1 MELEIG
7 RVCAQC
13 ASTDFLPAVCTR
25 CSKAFCG
32 PCRHPRDIAGDG
44 AGHDCVA
51 VGHTSSEPSQAIYR
65 TGCAVQQC
73 AEKLIG
79 GVVCGGCK
87 QALCLKHRHP
97 EDHACPARAAP
108 RARRQLPKEKKLVA
122 EALAKLSRAKST
134 NPTAAKV
141 ALMRLKSFA
150 VPLGSVPPEERFY
163 LEVYYPDAASKG
175 EAKDGGVAG
184 YSKHPKGV
192 YVSRAWKIGKVVD
205 ALAEMLKLANNN
217 NQISA
222 PVSCALLACQAP
234 TPLWIIPKS
243 SLS

>member
-51 VGHTSSEPSQAIYR
+51 
-65 TGCAVQQC
+65 QC

-108 RARRQLPKEKKLVA
+108 RARRQLPKQA
-122 EALAKLSRAKST
+122 RHEARS
-134 NPTAAKV
+134 
-141 ALMRLKSFA
+141 
-150 VPLGSVPPEERFY
+150 
-163 LEVYYPDAASKG
+163 
-175 EAKDGGVAG
+175 
-184 YSKHPKGV
+184 
-192 YVSRAWKIGKVVD
+192 
-205 ALAEMLKLANNN
+205 
-217 NQISA
+217 
-222 PVSCALLACQAP
+222 
-234 TPLWIIPKS
+234 
-243 SLS
+243 